1 MNIRSTWG
9 KIAGLAVALVAGAQA
24 VTAAKAQ
31 DFYQGKRLNV
41 IVGNTSGSGYDA
53 YGRLITRYMS
63 KYLGGQPNQV
73 FQYMPGA
80 GSLRAAEFMYTLA
93 PKDGTYI
100 GLVIPG
106 ALVDPL
112 FNESLRGRYDPTK
125 FGYIGTADSG
135 ARLCFSLAGSKVK
148 TMKDAQTNEYIV
160 GATQPGAYAR
170 LLNSLA
176 KTKFKIVT
184 GYPGPN
190 EMFMALD
197 RGESDVI
204 CGLDYS
210 AVNTLRP
217 DFISGGK
224 ANVFIQIG
232 LEPKPALTAL
242 GVPTIWD
249 FIEPA
254 DKPLVELIV
263 TEQIFQRVF
272 LIPPG
277 SPPEALK
284 LLREAF
290 DKAVKDPELLEE
302 AGKAFLE
309 INAKD
314 GEYVTTHVNKLY
326 AAPKDMVER
335 MQKVIRP

>member
-1 MNIRSTWG
+1 MNMRSNWG
-9 KIAGLAVALVAGAQA
+9 KIAGLTLGLLAGLQA
-24 VTAAKAQ
+24 TTTQAQ
-31 DFYQGKRLNV
+31 DFYQGKRFNV
-41 IVGNTSGSGYDA
+41 IVGNTAGSGYDA
-53 YGRLITRYMS
+53 YARLITRYMS
-63 KYLGGQPNQV
+63 KHLSGQPGQV

-112 FNESLRGRYDPTK
+112 FTESLRGRYDPTK
-125 FGYIGTADSG
+125 FEYLGTADSG
-135 ARLCFSLAGSKVK
+135 ARLCFSLAGSRAK
-148 TMKDAQTNEYIV
+148 TMKDVQTNEFIV

-217 DFISGGK
+217 DFITGGK
-224 ANVFIQIG
+224 GNVFVQIG
-232 LEPKPALTAL
+232 LEPKPSLTAL
-242 GVPTIWD
+242 GVPPLWD
-249 FIEPA
+249 FVEPA
-254 DKPLVELIV
+254 DKPLLELIV

-272 LIPPG
+272 IVPPG
-277 SPPEALK
+277 SPPEAVK
-284 LLREAF
+284 LLRAAF
-290 DKAVKDPELLEE
+290 DKAVQDPELLDE
-302 AGKAFLE
+302 AAKAHLE
-309 INAKD
+309 INPRD
-314 GEYVTTHVNKLY
+314 GEYVATHVNKLY
-326 AAPKDMVER
+326 AAPKEMVER
-335 MQKVIRP
+335 MAKVIRP